1 LLSKTI
7 QPKLKLSIPRFFV
20 ELSLWY
26 LPTLAFL
33 SMYIG
38 HYGFPFYSATAHLFV
53 VTHFILIAVILR
65 YLLIRLIGRKWGSI
79 GASFIYGGLFFS
91 LILYYCLVVIG
102 LTSWRNVISSELMIA
117 YASQLPELCEAFGI
131 SFGLL
136 MASLLG
142 LLVILIRLMLSVV
155 HFTNTKFEVT
165 STTKRYDHLAT
176 LALGLLFISSHFFMM
191 NAVIGSEEPISLT
204 LAKKTAHSNQSTN
217 SSLNWKETEASQQ
230 YTIQQVSDK
239 KNVILIVVDALR
251 PDHMGVYGYE
261 RNTTPNLSQLM
272 TKVNHFEVIRNVR
285 STCGASSCG
294 LSSLDSS
301 RYVHKPERP
310 MTLHNTLQR
319 YGYRTTMILG
329 GDHTNFYNLR
339 EEYGH
344 IDDYFDGSMA
354 TGYYINDDRFVINKT
369 RDLVVWNTQPIFI
382 QYHLMSTHTLSFRLR
397 EYQQFL
403 PSRKFTPFTSEPPNE
418 EFTNS
423 YDNAVLQAD
432 AMIAEL
438 LHILKEKNYLKN
450 AIVVITA
457 DHGEGLGDHGK
468 FSHSNSVHEELLRIP
483 FILIDFGGSS
493 KNVPTDARL
502 LSQTDIA
509 PTILHEL
516 KIPAP
521 STWMGFPIQTQIKRD
536 FLYFRQSEEIG
547 LYDLRDPEHLW
558 KYWKN
563 LLTKEEYVFDLSK
576 DSTENYNL
584 ISKIS
589 EDLTNQWRLKSTLND
604 PHDTTA
610 EIAFPKP
617 FK

>member
-1 LLSKTI
+1 
-7 QPKLKLSIPRFFV
+7 LKSPRLRFFV

-33 SMYIG
+33 SMYIV
-38 HYGFPFYSATAHLFV
+38 HYGFPLPSATAHLFV
-53 VTHFILIAVILR
+53 VTHFILIAITLR
-65 YLLIRLIGRKWGSI
+65 YLLIRLIGCKWGSI
-79 GASFIYGGLFFS
+79 GASLIYAGLFFS

-102 LTSWRNVISSELMIA
+102 LTSWRNVISSELIIA

-142 LLVILIRLMLSVV
+142 LLVILIRLMLTVV
-155 HFTNTKFEVT
+155 HFTNAKFEVT
-165 STTKRYDHLAT
+165 STIKRYDHLAT
-176 LALGLLFISSHFFMM
+176 MALGLLLISSHFFMM
-191 NAVIGSEEPISLT
+191 KAVIGSEEPISLT
-204 LAKKTAHSNQSTN
+204 LAKKSAQTNKSTN
-217 SSLNWKETEASQQ
+217 PSLSWKEIDTNQQ
-230 YTIQQVSDK
+230 YTIQQDIDK

-251 PDHMGVYGYE
+251 PDHMGVYGYA

-272 TKVNHFEVIRNVR
+272 KKDDNFELIRNVR

-301 RYVHKPERP
+301 RYVHKPDHQ
-310 MTLHNTLQR
+310 MTLHNILQH
-319 YGYRTTMILG
+319 YGYRTSMILG

-369 RDLVVWNTQPIFI
+369 RDLPLWNSNPIFI

-397 EYQQFL
+397 EYQKFI
-403 PSRKFTPFTSEPPNE
+403 PFRKFTPFTSEPPNI

-432 AMIAEL
+432 AVIAEL
-438 LHILKEKNYLKN
+438 LYILKEKKYLQN
-450 AIVVITA
+450 ALVVITA
-457 DHGEGLGDHGK
+457 DHGEGLGDHK
-468 FSHSNSVHEELLRIP
+468 KYSHSNSVHEELLRIP
-483 FILIDFGGSS
+483 VIMINFGSPVN
-493 KNVPTDARL
+493 KRPIRDRL

-509 PTILHEL
+509 PTILQQLNIH
-516 KIPAP
+516 AP
-521 STWMGFPIQTQIKRD
+521 SAWKGFPMQTPIKRD
-536 FLYFRQSEEIG
+536 FVYFQQSEEIG
-547 LYDLRDPEHLW
+547 LYDLRDPDHLW

-563 LLTKEEYVFDLSK
+563 LSTKEEYVYDLTK
-576 DSTENYNL
+576 DSAEHHNL
-584 ISKIS
+584 IAQIS
-589 EDLTNQWRLKSTLND
+589 DDLKKQWRVKSEQRDFHN
-604 PHDTTA
+604 TA
-610 EIAFPKP
+610 ANVAKFGIPVK
-617 FK
+617 